1 MKLTGLFLMV
11 VAVFA
16 LLLSPAE
23 AAPGK
28 IPVKAIKKGGQI
40 IGKALNRISIA
51 STAHD
56 IISQFHHK
64 KKKH

>member
-1 MKLTGLFLMV
+1 MSIILVVVMMV
-11 VAVFA
+11 MAMFV
-16 LLLSPAE
+16 SSGD

-40 IGKALNRISIA
+40 IGKALRGINIA

-56 IISQFHHK
+56 IISQFKPK
-64 KKKH
+64 KKKNH